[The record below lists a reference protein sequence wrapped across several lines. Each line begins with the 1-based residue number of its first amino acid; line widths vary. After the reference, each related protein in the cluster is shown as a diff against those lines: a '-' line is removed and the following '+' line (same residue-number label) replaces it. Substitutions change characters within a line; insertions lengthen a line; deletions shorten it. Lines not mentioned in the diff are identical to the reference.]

1 MAEGETTR
9 EIRLAARPVGLPD
22 RAIFDLVETPMPAP
36 LDGEVLVSNLYMSV
50 DPAMRGRMNDV
61 RSYAPPFEVGAPLY
75 GGAIGRVVESRD
87 ATLATGDL
95 VSNSLGWREHFVAP
109 ATTVA
114 RLEPGTHPLTHYLGV
129 LGGTGFTAYV
139 GMLDVGKPQ
148 AGETVFVS
156 GAAGAVGSVAGQIAK
171 LQGCRVV
178 SSAGSDE
185 KVEWL
190 LNDLGFDAAFN
201 YKTAPPEE
209 ALANAAPDGVD
220 VYFDNVGYDHLEAAI
235 AHMNDFGRIVAC
247 GSISGYNSTD
257 PAHPRPGP
265 SNLAFIVRKRVTMRG
280 FIVSDHADR
289 RRAFVTDMRSW
300 LDEGEVRVRETIYEG
315 IEEAPSAFLGLFDG
329 SNTGKMLVRLAPEDG

>member
-1 MAEGETTR
+1 MADGETSR

-22 RAIFDLVETPMPAP
+22 RSIFDLVETPMPAP
-36 LDGEVLVSNLYMSV
+36 SDGEVLVRNLYMSV

-61 RSYAPPFEVGAPLY
+61 RSYAPPFEVGEPLY
-75 GGAIGRVVESRD
+75 GGAIGRVLESRD
-87 ATLATGDL
+87 AALTAGDL

-109 ATTVA
+109 AAALVK
-114 RLEPGTHPLTHYLGV
+114 LEPGTQPLTHYLGV

-139 GMLDVGKPQ
+139 GMLDIGKPQ

-178 SSAGSDE
+178 GSAGSDE

-190 LNDLGFDAAFN
+190 LSDLGFDAAFN

-209 ALANAAPDGVD
+209 ALASAAPDGVD

-289 RRAFVTDMRSW
+289 RPAFLTDMRRW
-300 LDEGEVRVRETIYEG
+300 LDEGEVRARETIYEG